1 MNRAFYLVVLPFAL
15 AACPKESA
23 LTVEQARE
31 SLQEA
36 SASSQ
41 AENLSAV
48 SVDLSTHF
56 TIGMAAEQAA
66 RELESF
72 LATELPCAAV
82 ALSGATLSIEYGAK
96 SGNCVYHGHPLS
108 GSSAITVSRDEM
120 NEVVVDHR
128 WTKLSNGVVELDG
141 TAHVVWNF
149 QDLTRHVTHDVQ
161 WSELASGRSGKGSG
175 DRTQAP
181 LSDGIADGIQV
192 DGSRSWSGKSGTWD
206 LAIDGVQLR
215 WSDAVPQAGGYAL
228 HTPYG
233 KTISMTFSRVDEDTI
248 GVEVAGPKREFHFTV
263 SKAGAISA
271 N

>member
-1 MNRAFYLVVLPFAL
+1 MKRAFYLVVLPLAL
-15 AACPKESA
+15 AACPRESA
-23 LTVEQARE
+23 LTVEQARA

-36 SASSQ
+36 SAASQ

-66 RELESF
+66 RELQNF
-72 LATELPCAAV
+72 LATELPCADV
-82 ALSGATLSIEYGAK
+82 ALSGATLNIEYGAK
-96 SGNCVYHGHPLS
+96 SGNCLYHGHQLS
-108 GSSAITVSRDEM
+108 GSSAITVSKDEM

-128 WTKLSNGVVELDG
+128 WTKLSNGAVELDG
-141 TAHVVWNF
+141 SARVVWNF
-149 QDLTRHVTHDVQ
+149 QDQTRHVTHEVS
-161 WSELASGRSGKGSG
+161 WTELASGRSGSGSG

-181 LSDGIADGIQV
+181 LPSGIADGVQV

-215 WSDAVPQAGGYAL
+215 WSDPVPQAGSYAL

-233 KTISMTFSRVDEDTI
+233 KTVSMSFVRVDQDTI
-248 GVEVAGPKREFHFTV
+248 DVNVAGPQREFHFTV
-263 SKAGAISA
+263 SKTGAISG